1 MNKSKLTHEEIVIRL
16 SLLYLLISIILLFT
30 CFFIEN
36 NIFYI
41 IIFATSF
48 LTIINSF
55 ILLHSF
61 LKNDK

>member
-1 MNKSKLTHEEIVIRL
+1 MDKSKLTHEEIVIRL
-16 SLLYLLISIILLFT
+16 SLLYLLISIILLIT
-30 CFFIEN
+30 CFFVKN

-41 IIFATSF
+41 IIFLTSF

-55 ILLHSF
+55 ILLHLF